1 MLKINTI
8 INRYIIKQHIAPFI
22 FGTALVMLLFL
33 MQFLIN
39 HLDKFI
45 GKGLS
50 PWIILQLI
58 AFQLAWMITLAVPMG
73 TLFSTLMTFGN
84 LSSNSEITIIKASG
98 GSLFFM
104 LRPII
109 LIGLFLT
116 LFVFWFN
123 NSILPES
130 NQQAKILM
138 ADITRKKPTF
148 ALESGQFSS
157 ELTGYTILARQV
169 DSLTG
174 KMSNITIY
182 DKSKFNTFNI
192 INADSGYIR
201 PNATFNQMIL
211 SLYNGEVHQNFI
223 TQPNAYRIIEFKSLI
238 VRIDAEEFAFKR
250 SSADMFARG
259 DREMNIADMQK
270 IVNNVDTNLQIR
282 QKEYIDIVKA
292 HFDYIVYGKGYY
304 QRYETSDYRF
314 GDSLQTHR
322 VVVLRNVELLMDYF
336 YSSVVATINMIESL
350 KSRKNQYIVEIQ
362 KKYAI
367 PVACLIFILIGAPLG
382 IVIRKG
388 NFGISAI
395 LSLGFYIIY
404 WIFLIGGEKLAD
416 RNLVSPYVGMWMA
429 NIVIGFSAIVLT
441 LRVNYES
448 FGINFSNILKKINLQ
463 HFSNRIIKILKK

>member
-1 MLKINTI
+1 MVKVNTI
-8 INRYIIKQHIAPFI
+8 INRYILRQHIAPFI

-50 PWIILQLI
+50 PWIIIQLI
-58 AFQLAWMITLAVPMG
+58 AFQLAWMLTLAVPMG
-73 TLFSTLMTFGN
+73 TLFSSLMTFGN
-84 LSSNSEITIIKASG
+84 LSSNSEITIVKASG

-104 LRPII
+104 MRPVVISGI
-109 LIGLFLT
+109 LLS

-123 NSILPES
+123 DYVLPES

-174 KMSNITIY
+174 KMSKVTIY

-192 INADSGYIR
+192 INADSGFIR
-201 PNATFNQMIL
+201 PNATFEQMIL
-211 SLYNGEVHQNFI
+211 SLYNGEVHQTFAI
-223 TQPNAYRIIEFKSLI
+223 QPSAYRIIEFKSLI

-250 SSADMFARG
+250 SSADMFSRG
-259 DREMNIADMQK
+259 DREMNISDMQK
-270 IVNNVDTNLQIR
+270 IADGIDTNLKMRKI
-282 QKEYIDIVKA
+282 EFYDIIKS
-292 HFDYIVYGKGYY
+292 HFNYIVYGKGNY
-304 QRYETSDYRF
+304 QKYETSDYRF
-314 GDSLQTHR
+314 GDSAQTRR
-322 VVVLRNVELLMDYF
+322 VVILRNVELQMDYF
-336 YSSVVATINMIESL
+336 YSSVVATANMIESL
-350 KSRKNQYIVEIQ
+350 KNRKNQYIVEIQ

-382 IVIRKG
+382 IIIRKG

-395 LSLGFYIIY
+395 MSLAFYIIY

-416 RNLVSPYVGMWMA
+416 RNIISPFWGMWLG
-429 NIVIGFSAIVLT
+429 NIVIGISAILLT
-441 LRVNYES
+441 IRINYET
-448 FGINFSNILKKINLQ
+448 FGVKIRNILKTTKTQ
-463 HFSNRIIKILKK
+463 

>member
-8 INRYIIKQHIAPFI
+8 INRYIIKQHIAPFV

-50 PWIILQLI
+50 PWIIIQLI
-58 AFQLAWMITLAVPMG
+58 AFQLAWMLTLAIPMG

-109 LIGLFLT
+109 IIGIFIT

-123 NSILPES
+123 NYILPES

-157 ELTGYTILARQV
+157 ELTGYTILARKV
-169 DSLTG
+169 DSLSG
-174 KMSNITIY
+174 KMTSITIY

-201 PNATFNQMIL
+201 PNATFEQMIL
-211 SLYNGEVHQNFI
+211 SLYNGEVHQNF
-223 TQPNAYRIIEFKSLI
+223 TLQPNAYRLIEFKSLI
-238 VRIDAEEFAFKR
+238 VRIAAEEFAFKR

-259 DREMNIADMQK
+259 DREMNISDMQK
-270 IVNNVDTNLQIR
+270 IVDEVEKNLKMR
-282 QKEYIDIVKA
+282 QKEYFEIVKA
-292 HFDYIVYGKGYY
+292 HYDYVVYGKGNY

-336 YSSVVATINMIESL
+336 YSSVVATVNMIESL

-367 PVACLIFILIGAPLG
+367 SVACLIFILIGAPLG

-395 LSLGFYIIY
+395 MSLGFYIIY

-416 RNLVSPYVGMWMA
+416 RNIVSPYVGMWMA
-429 NIVIGFSAIVLT
+429 NILIGFSAIILT
-441 LRVNYES
+441 LRVNYET
-448 FGINFSNILKKINLQ
+448 FGIKLSNFLKK
-463 HFSNRIIKILKK
+463 HKR

>member
-1 MLKINTI
+1 MVKVNTI
-8 INRYIIKQHIAPFI
+8 INRYILRQHIAPFI
-22 FGTALVMLLFL
+22 FGTSLVMLLFL

-50 PWIILQLI
+50 AWIIIQLI
-58 AFQLAWMITLAVPMG
+58 TYQLAWMLTLAVPMG
-73 TLFSTLMTFGN
+73 TLFSSLMTFGN
-84 LSSNSEITIIKASG
+84 MSSNSEITIVKASG

-104 LRPII
+104 MRPVVISGI
-109 LIGLFLT
+109 FLA

-123 NSILPES
+123 DYVLPES

-174 KMSNITIY
+174 KMSKVTIY

-192 INADSGYIR
+192 INADSGFIR
-201 PNATFNQMIL
+201 PNANFEQMIL
-211 SLYNGEVHQNFI
+211 SLYNGEVHQTFAI
-223 TQPNAYRIIEFKSLI
+223 QPSAYRIIEFKSLI

-250 SSADMFARG
+250 SSSDMFSRG
-259 DREMNIADMQK
+259 DREMNINDMQK
-270 IVNNVDTNLQIR
+270 IADGIDTNLKMRKI
-282 QKEYIDIVKA
+282 EFFDIIKS
-292 HFDYIVYGKGYY
+292 HYNYIVHGKGNY
-304 QRYETSDYRF
+304 QRYETSDHRF
-314 GDSLQTHR
+314 GDSAQTRR
-322 VVVLRNVELLMDYF
+322 VVILRNVELQMDYF
-336 YSSVVATINMIESL
+336 YSSVVATANMIESL
-350 KSRKNQYIVEIQ
+350 KNRKNQYIVEIQ

-367 PVACLIFILIGAPLG
+367 PVACLIFVLIGAPLG
-382 IVIRKG
+382 IIIRKG

-395 LSLGFYIIY
+395 MSLAFYIIY

-416 RNLVSPYVGMWMA
+416 RNIITPFWGMWLG
-429 NIVIGFSAIVLT
+429 NIVIGISAILLT
-441 LRVNYES
+441 IRINYET
-448 FGINFSNILKKINLQ
+448 FGIKIRNIFNPTKTQ
-463 HFSNRIIKILKK
+463 

>member
-8 INRYIIKQHIAPFI
+8 INRYILRQHIAPFI

-50 PWIILQLI
+50 LWIIIQLI
-58 AFQLAWMITLAVPMG
+58 AFQLAWMLTLAVPMG

-104 LRPII
+104 MRPII
-109 LIGLFLT
+109 IAGIFIT
-116 LFVFWFN
+116 AFVFWFN
-123 NSILPES
+123 DYVLPES

-138 ADITRKKPTF
+138 SDISRKKPTF

-174 KMSNITIY
+174 KMTDITIY
-182 DKSKFNTFNI
+182 DKSKFNTYNI

-201 PNATFNQMIL
+201 PNATFEQMIL
-211 SLYNGEVHQNFI
+211 SLYNGEVHQNFS
-223 TQPNAYRIIEFKSLI
+223 TQPNAYRVTDFQSLI
-238 VRIDAEEFAFKR
+238 VRINAEEFAFKR

-259 DREMNIADMQK
+259 DREMNISDMQK
-270 IVNNVDTNLQIR
+270 IVSGIDTNLKLRQDEFYDIIR
-282 QKEYIDIVKA
+282 LHFNYIM
-292 HFDYIVYGKGYY
+292 YGKGNYY
-304 QRYETSDYRF
+304 GFEMSDYRF
-314 GDSLQTHR
+314 GDSAQTRR
-322 VVVLRNVELLMDYF
+322 VVMLRNVEILMDNF
-336 YSSVVATINMIESL
+336 YSSTVATVNMIESL
-350 KSRKNQYIVEIQ
+350 KNRKNQFIVEIQ

-367 PVACLIFILIGAPLG
+367 PFACLIFILIGAPLG

-388 NFGISAI
+388 NFGVSAI
-395 LSLGFYIIY
+395 LSLAFYIFY
-404 WIFLIGGEKLAD
+404 WICLIGGEKLAD
-416 RNLVSPYVGMWMA
+416 RNLISPILGMWLG
-429 NIVIGFSAIVLT
+429 NIVIGIFAILLT
-441 LRVNYES
+441 IRINYET
-448 FGINFSNILKKINLQ
+448 FGIKF
-463 HFSNRIIKILKK
+463 KILSRKNSSNTI

>member
-1 MLKINTI
+1 MVKVNTI
-8 INRYIIKQHIAPFI
+8 LNRYILRQHIAPFI

-50 PWIILQLI
+50 PWIIIQLI
-58 AFQLAWMITLAVPMG
+58 VYQLAWMLTLAVPMG
-73 TLFSTLMTFGN
+73 TLFSSLMTFGN
-84 LSSNSEITIIKASG
+84 LSSNSEITIVKASG

-104 LRPII
+104 MRPVVISGI
-109 LIGLFLT
+109 FLA

-123 NSILPES
+123 DYVLPES

-174 KMSNITIY
+174 KMSKVTIY

-192 INADSGYIR
+192 INADSGFIR
-201 PNATFNQMIL
+201 PNANFEQMIL
-211 SLYNGEVHQNFI
+211 SLYNGEVHQTFAM
-223 TQPNAYRIIEFKSLI
+223 QPSAYRIIEFKSLI

-250 SSADMFARG
+250 SSSDMFSRG
-259 DREMNIADMQK
+259 DREMNINDMQK
-270 IVNNVDTNLQIR
+270 IADGIDTNLKMRKI
-282 QKEYIDIVKA
+282 EFFDIIKS
-292 HFDYIVYGKGYY
+292 HYNYIVHGKGNY
-304 QRYETSDYRF
+304 QRYETSDHRF
-314 GDSLQTHR
+314 GDSAQTRR
-322 VVVLRNVELLMDYF
+322 VVILRNVELQMDYF
-336 YSSVVATINMIESL
+336 YSSVVATANMIESL
-350 KSRKNQYIVEIQ
+350 KNRKNQYIVEIQ

-367 PVACLIFILIGAPLG
+367 PVACLIFVLIGAPLG
-382 IVIRKG
+382 IIIRKG

-395 LSLGFYIIY
+395 MSLAFYIIY

-416 RNLVSPYVGMWMA
+416 RNIISPFWGMWLG
-429 NIVIGFSAIVLT
+429 NIVIGISAILLT
-441 LRVNYES
+441 IRINYET
-448 FGINFSNILKKINLQ
+448 FGIKIRNI
-463 HFSNRIIKILKK
+463 FNRTKTQ

>member
-1 MLKINTI
+1 MFKINTI

-50 PWIILQLI
+50 PWIIIQLI
-58 AFQLAWMITLAVPMG
+58 AFQLAWMLTLAIPMG

-109 LIGLFLT
+109 ILGIFLT

-123 NSILPES
+123 NYVLPES

-157 ELTGYTILARQV
+157 ELTGYTILARKV

-174 KMSNITIY
+174 KMLNITIY

-201 PNATFNQMIL
+201 PNATFEQMIL
-211 SLYNGEVHQNFI
+211 SLYNGEVHQTFSL
-223 TQPNAYRIIEFKSLI
+223 QPSVYRIIEFKSLI
-238 VRIDAEEFAFKR
+238 VRIDAQEFAFKR

-270 IVNNVDTNLQIR
+270 IVDEADTNLKIR
-282 QKEYIDIVKA
+282 QKEYLDIVKS
-292 HFDYIVYGKGYY
+292 HFDYIVYGKGNY

-322 VVVLRNVELLMDYF
+322 VVTLRNVELLMDYF
-336 YSSVVATINMIESL
+336 YGSIVATANMIESI

-395 LSLGFYIIY
+395 LSLGFYIVY

-416 RNLVSPYVGMWMA
+416 RNIVSPYVGMWMA
-429 NIVIGFSAIVLT
+429 NILIGLSAIILT
-441 LRVNYES
+441 LRVNYET
-448 FGINFSNILKKINLQ
+448 FGIRISKFLKKSK
-463 HFSNRIIKILKK
+463 H